1 MNKLFVAIAQLLI
14 SLKLIKGYKLLKAT
28 QLNDMAKTQ
37 VDLESYCAELKA
49 ILQEKQMKL
58 PSTNNGPKTL

>member
-37 VDLESYCAELKA
+37 VDLESHCAE
-49 ILQEKQMKL
+49 
-58 PSTNNGPKTL
+58 